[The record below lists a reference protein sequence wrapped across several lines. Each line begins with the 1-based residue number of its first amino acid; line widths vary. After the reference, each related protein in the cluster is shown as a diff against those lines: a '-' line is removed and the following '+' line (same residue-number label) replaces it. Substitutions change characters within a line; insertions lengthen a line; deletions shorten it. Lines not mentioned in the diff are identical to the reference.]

1 MMEVTHYDVL
11 GVAVGASRAE
21 IHRAYLALARRHHP
35 DAGGDEAAMRKV
47 NEAWAVLSDNAR
59 RRRYDVEH
67 DLWRVPAAPSAAR
80 GEPLDLDD
88 DDGDDVRR
96 RTGPV
101 SLRVKAFDTFSLL
114 AVMGCALA
122 AFLSGLFG
130 MILTSTQLLGFAVF
144 CLFLLGVC
152 TVARVLVAMGVDQ

>member
-1 MMEVTHYDVL
+1 VTHYDVL
-11 GVAVGASRAE
+11 GVAVGASRAD

-35 DAGGDEAAMRKV
+35 DAGGDHAAMRKI

-67 DLWRVPAAPSAAR
+67 DLWRVPAAPVEGTYRYAD
-80 GEPLDLDD
+80 E
-88 DDGDDVRR
+88 DGDIAP

-114 AVMGCALA
+114 AVMGCAVA

-130 MILTSTQLLGFAVF
+130 MILTSTELLGFAVF
-144 CLFLLGVC
+144 CLFLLGVS
-152 TVARVLVAMGVDQ
+152 TVARVLVAMSIDQ

>member
-11 GVAVGASRAE
+11 GVAVGASRAD

-35 DAGGDEAAMRKV
+35 DAGGDEATMRKI
-47 NEAWAVLSDNAR
+47 NQAWAVLSDSSR

-67 DLWRVPAAPSAAR
+67 DLWRVPAAPGDVDVADLA
-80 GEPLDLDD
+80 DLDD
-88 DDGDDVRR
+88 GVRR

-144 CLFLLGVC
+144 CLFLLAVC

>member
-1 MMEVTHYDVL
+1 MTHYDVL
-11 GVAVGASRAE
+11 GVAVGASRAD
-21 IHRAYLALARRHHP
+21 IHRAYLTLARRHHP
-35 DAGGDEAAMRKV
+35 DAGGDDAAMRKI
-47 NEAWAVLSDNAR
+47 NEAWAVLSDNTR

-67 DLWRVPAAPSAAR
+67 DLWRVPAAPAEGSHRYAD
-80 GEPLDLDD
+80 EDD
-88 DDGDDVRR
+88 HVVR

-122 AFLSGLFG
+122 AFLSALFG

>member
-1 MMEVTHYDVL
+1 MTHYDVL
-11 GVAVGASRAE
+11 GVAVGASRAD

-47 NEAWAVLSDNAR
+47 NQAWAVLSDNAR

-67 DLWRVPAAPSAAR
+67 DLWRVPAPPAAPFT
-80 GEPLDLDD
+80 GPDLDEYD
-88 DDGDDVRR
+88 EDVRR

-114 AVMGCALA
+114 AVMGCAAA